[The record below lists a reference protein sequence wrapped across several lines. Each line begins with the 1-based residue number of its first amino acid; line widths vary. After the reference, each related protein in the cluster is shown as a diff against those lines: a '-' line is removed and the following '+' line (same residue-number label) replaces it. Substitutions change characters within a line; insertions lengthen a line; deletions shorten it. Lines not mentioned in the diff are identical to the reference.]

1 MLLFA
6 VKWKLSRKLFYR
18 RRDRGWR
25 SRRRCRPYRWRS
37 SPDPSS
43 DYDCCCCCCCC
54 SVSNFPVMRC
64 HRLPAFRCGL
74 KQWSRRQRRNRVRQ
88 ILTQHRD
95 AAPLKVRRR
104 RPTSCL
110 VIGRSSAPRV
120 VAWQRLLAQ
129 VPADEPIG
137 RRQGVTGRFANT
149 LNAAV
154 RAGSAPNKC
163 SNDRNGSVI
172 RKTN

>member
-1 MLLFA
+1 MPSVSLTLVARSIFRLRLLLLLLL
-6 VKWKLSRKLFYR
+6 LSVQL
-18 RRDRGWR
+18 
-25 SRRRCRPYRWRS
+25 
-37 SPDPSS
+37 SS
-43 DYDCCCCCCCC
+43 DA
-54 SVSNFPVMRC
+54 
-64 HRLPAFRCGL
+64 LPPTAFRCGL

-88 ILTQHRD
+88 ILTQHHD
-95 AAPLKVRRR
+95 AARLKVRRR

-110 VIGRSSAPRV
+110 VIGRSPAPRV